1 MDSNERA
8 LMVAMGTDF
17 YYCLY
22 CPALVLYA
30 CPSVRRSF
38 RTVIGIRRGQHDHM
52 IHMQNTYINRAVK

>member
-30 CPSVRRSF
+30 CPAVRRSF
-38 RTVIGIRRGQHDHM
+38 RTVIRIRRGQ
-52 IHMQNTYINRAVK
+52 QYSLRNVAKVR

>member
-38 RTVIGIRRGQHDHM
+38 RTVVGIRRGQAFSLLKVPTNAFTFKN
-52 IHMQNTYINRAVK
+52 Q